1 MTTEFD
7 TSKPSP
13 ARIYDY
19 ILGGKDNFAADR
31 AYADQVMQVFPEGGE
46 LAWAN
51 RRFMWRSVRH
61 CAGQVDQIVDIGTG
75 IPTAP
80 NVAEVAAE
88 VNPDAVVV
96 GVDNDPVVLS
106 HSRALVKGDG
116 VHIVPGD
123 VREPERVM
131 ADLAG
136 IVDWSRPVAL
146 VLIAVLHF
154 VSEEEDPHR
163 VVAAFRER
171 MVPGSLLVLSHA
183 TFEGVSEATLERIRT
198 VNANAPV
205 PLRLRPVA
213 EIESLFKGTE
223 LIEPGLVD
231 VHEWRPDDDSG
242 RRIDLRVVGGVG
254 RIV

>member
-1 MTTEFD
+1 MDFD

-19 ILGGKDNFAADR
+19 VLGGKDNFAADR

-61 CAGQVDQIVDIGTG
+61 CAGLVDQIVDVGTG
-75 IPTAP
+75 IPTSP
-80 NVAEVAAE
+80 NVAEVAAK

-106 HSRALVKGDG
+106 HGRALVEGEG

-131 ADLAG
+131 ADLDAV
-136 IVDWSRPVAL
+136 VDWSRPVAL

-154 VSEEEDPHR
+154 VPGEEGPRR

-171 MVPGSLLVLSHA
+171 LVPGSLLVISHA
-183 TFEGVSEATLERIRT
+183 TFEGVSGPTLDRIAK
-198 VNANAPV
+198 VNANSTAP
-205 PLRLRPVA
+205 LQLRPVA
-213 EIESLFKGTE
+213 EIEALFEGAE
-223 LIEPGLVD
+223 LLDPGVVD
-231 VHEWRPDDDSG
+231 VHLWRPDDDSE
-242 RRIDLRVVGGVG
+242 RRIDLRVIGGAA
-254 RIV
+254 RIR